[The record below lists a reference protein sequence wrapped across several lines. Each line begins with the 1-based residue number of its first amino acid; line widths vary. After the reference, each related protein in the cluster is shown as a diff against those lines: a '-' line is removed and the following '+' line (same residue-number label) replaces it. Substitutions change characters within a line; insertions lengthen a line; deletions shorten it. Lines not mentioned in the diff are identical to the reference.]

1 MSALRDVRISHR
13 FLRVWRRNV
22 QVYRKTW
29 QVSFLPPLLEPLL
42 YILAFGYGLS
52 ALVGDVAWRREAVPY
67 VAFIAPALLCIAMM
81 YNSFFETTYGSF
93 VRMYYQ
99 KTFDAMMATPLFLED
114 IIAGEIVWGATKAV
128 IATAIMQVILTLFGL
143 IRYPE
148 GLLILPLSLIAG
160 FAFASIGMYF
170 TAVVKHIDLFN
181 LPIFLFV
188 TPMFLFGGTFFPLE
202 TLPGWAQVVA
212 WGLPLTHLVE
222 LARAVVFGL
231 VGPSLLWHLLYLA
244 VFSALFF
251 PLALIKMRKRLIK

>member
-1 MSALRDVRISHR
+1 MNVTPGLRISHR
-13 FLRVWRRNV
+13 YLRVWQRNV

-29 QVSFLPPLLEPLL
+29 RVSFLPPLLEPLL

-52 ALVGDVAWRREAVPY
+52 ALVGDVAWRGAAVPY

-99 KTFDAMMATPLFLED
+99 KTFDAMLATPLFLED

-148 GLLILPLSLIAG
+148 GLLILPLSFIAG
-160 FAFASIGMYF
+160 FAFASIGMVF
-170 TAVVKHIDLFN
+170 TAVVKNIDLFN

-202 TLPGWAQVVA
+202 TLPAWAQVVA

-222 LARAVVFGL
+222 LARAVGFGL
-231 VGPSLLWHLLYLA
+231 LDWTLLWHLLYLA

-251 PLALIKMRKRLIK
+251 PLALVRMRTRLIK

>member
-1 MSALRDVRISHR
+1 MNVPPGLRISHR
-13 FLRVWRRNV
+13 YLRVWRRNV

-29 QVSFLPPLLEPLL
+29 RVSFLPPLLEPLL

-52 ALVGDVAWRREAVPY
+52 VLVGDVAWRGEAVPY

-81 YNSFFETTYGSF
+81 YNAFFETTYGSF

-99 KTFDAMMATPLFLED
+99 KTFDAMLATPLFLED

-128 IATAIMQVILTLFGL
+128 IATAIMQGILTLFGL

-148 GLLILPLSLIAG
+148 GLLILPLSFIAG
-160 FAFASIGMYF
+160 FAFASIGMVF

-202 TLPGWAQVVA
+202 TLPAWAQVVA

-222 LARAVVFGL
+222 LARAVGFGRL
-231 VGPSLLWHLLYLA
+231 EPSLLWHLMYLA

>member
-1 MSALRDVRISHR
+1 MNPTPGLRISHR
-13 FLRVWRRNV
+13 YLRVWRRNV

-29 QVSFLPPLLEPLL
+29 RVSFLPPLLEPLL

-52 ALVGDVAWRREAVPY
+52 VLVGDVGWRGEAVPY

-99 KTFDAMMATPLFLED
+99 KTFDAMLATPLFLED

-148 GLLILPLSLIAG
+148 GLLILPLSFIAG
-160 FAFASIGMYF
+160 FAFASIGMVF

-202 TLPGWAQVVA
+202 TLPAWARVVA

-222 LARAVVFGL
+222 LARAVGFGRL
-231 VGPSLLWHLLYLA
+231 EPSLLWHLMYLA

-251 PLALIKMRKRLIK
+251 PLALVKMRTRLIK

>member
-1 MSALRDVRISHR
+1 MNVPPGLRISHR

-52 ALVGDVAWRREAVPY
+52 ALVGDVAWRGEAVPY

-81 YNSFFETTYGSF
+81 YNAFFETTYGSF

-99 KTFDAMMATPLFLED
+99 KTFDAMLATPLFLED

-148 GLLILPLSLIAG
+148 GLLILPLSFIAG
-160 FAFASIGMYF
+160 FAFASIGMVF
-170 TAVVKHIDLFN
+170 TTVVKHIDLFN

-202 TLPGWAQVVA
+202 TLPAWAQVVA

-222 LARAVVFGL
+222 LARAVGFGRL
-231 VGPSLLWHLLYLA
+231 EPALLWHLLYLA

-251 PLALIKMRKRLIK
+251 PLALVKMRTRLIK

>member
-1 MSALRDVRISHR
+1 MGRRISW
-13 FLRVWRRNV
+13 RVRHVWERNFRV
-22 QVYRKTW
+22 FVRTW
-29 QVSFLPPLLEPLL
+29 KVSFLPPIFDSLFFLVAL
-42 YILAFGYGLS
+42 GYGLGQFVQ
-52 ALVGDVAWRREAVPY
+52 AIDGVDYARFV
-67 VAFIAPALLCIAMM
+67 APAIVAIGIMNAS
-81 YNSFFETTYGSF
+81 YYETTYGSF

-99 KTFDAMMATPLFLED
+99 KTFDAMLATPLFLED

-148 GLLILPLSLIAG
+148 GLLILPLSFIAG
-160 FAFASIGMYF
+160 FAFASIGMVF

-202 TLPGWAQVVA
+202 TLPAWAQVVA

-222 LARAVVFGL
+222 LARAVGFGRL
-231 VGPSLLWHLLYLA
+231 EPSLLWHLMYLA

-251 PLALIKMRKRLIK
+251 PLALVKMRTRLIK

>member
-1 MSALRDVRISHR
+1 MNALRDLRISRR
-13 FLRVWRRNV
+13 FLHVWRRNV
-22 QVYRKTW
+22 RVYRKTW
-29 QVSFLPPLLEPLL
+29 RVSFLPPLLEPLL

-52 ALVGDVAWRREAVPY
+52 VLVGDVTWRQETVPY

-81 YNSFFETTYGSF
+81 YNAFFETTYGSF

-99 KTFDAMMATPLFLED
+99 KTFDAMLATPLFLDE

-128 IATAIMQVILTLFGL
+128 IATAIMQAILTLFGL

-148 GLLILPLSLIAG
+148 GLLILPLSFVAG
-160 FAFASIGMYF
+160 FAFASIGMVF

-202 TLPGWAQVVA
+202 TLPAWAQAVA
-212 WGLPLTHLVE
+212 WCLPLTHLVE
-222 LARAVVFGL
+222 ITRAVGL
-231 VGPSLLWHLLYLA
+231 GRLGLPLLWHLLYLA

-251 PLALIKMRKRLIK
+251 PLALVWMRRRLIK

>member
-1 MSALRDVRISHR
+1 MNSPLSIRISHR
-13 FLRVWRRNV
+13 FLRVWRRNFR
-22 QVYRKTW
+22 VYRKTW
-29 QVSFLPPLLEPLL
+29 RVSFLPPLLEPLL

-52 ALVGDVAWRREAVPY
+52 VLVGAVTYRESKVPY
-67 VAFIAPALLCIAMM
+67 VAFIAPALLAIAMM

-99 KTFDAMMATPLFLED
+99 KTFDAMLATPLFLEE
-114 IIAGEIVWGATKAV
+114 IITGEIAWGATKAV
-128 IATAIMQVILTLFGL
+128 IATAIMQIILTFFGL

-148 GLLILPLSLIAG
+148 GLLILPLAFIAG

-170 TAVVKHIDLFN
+170 TAVVANIDLFN

-202 TLPGWAQVVA
+202 TLPGWAQVFA
-212 WGLPLTHLVE
+212 WCLPLTHLVA
-222 LARAVVFGL
+222 LSRAVSFGL
-231 VGPSLLWHLLYLA
+231 LGPSLLWHVLYLA

-251 PLALIKMRKRLIK
+251 PLALVKMRKRLIK

>member
-1 MSALRDVRISHR
+1 MNVPPGLRISHR

-29 QVSFLPPLLEPLL
+29 RVSFLPPLLEPLL

-52 ALVGDVAWRREAVPY
+52 TLVGDVAWRGEAVPY

-81 YNSFFETTYGSF
+81 YNAFFETTYGSF

-99 KTFDAMMATPLFLED
+99 KTFDAMLATPLFLED

-148 GLLILPLSLIAG
+148 GLLILPLSFIAG
-160 FAFASIGMYF
+160 FAFASIGMVF

-202 TLPGWAQVVA
+202 TLPAWAQVVA
-212 WGLPLTHLVE
+212 WCLPLTHLVE
-222 LARAVVFGL
+222 LARAVGFGRL
-231 VGPSLLWHLLYLA
+231 EPALLWHLLYLV
-244 VFSALFF
+244 VFSVLFF
-251 PLALIKMRKRLIK
+251 PLALVKMRTRLIK

>member
-1 MSALRDVRISHR
+1 MNVPPGLRISHR

-52 ALVGDVAWRREAVPY
+52 TLVGDVAWRGEAVPY

-81 YNSFFETTYGSF
+81 YNAFFETTYGSF

-99 KTFDAMMATPLFLED
+99 KTFDAMLATPLFLED

-148 GLLILPLSLIAG
+148 GLLILPLSFIAG
-160 FAFASIGMYF
+160 FAFASIGMVF

-202 TLPGWAQVVA
+202 TLPAWAQVVA
-212 WGLPLTHLVE
+212 WCLPLTHLVE
-222 LARAVVFGL
+222 LARAVGFGRL
-231 VGPSLLWHLLYLA
+231 EPALLWHLLYLA

-251 PLALIKMRKRLIK
+251 PLALVKMRTRLIK

>member
-1 MSALRDVRISHR
+1 MSALPLVPISR
-13 FLRVWRRNV
+13 RLTRVWSRNDR
-22 QVYRKTW
+22 VYRKTW
-29 QVSFLPPLLEPLL
+29 RVSFLPPLLEPLL

-52 ALVGDVAWRREAVPY
+52 ALVGDVTWRGATIPY
-67 VAFIAPALLCIAMM
+67 TVFIAPALLCIAMM

-99 KTFDAMMATPLFLED
+99 KTFDAMLATPLFLED
-114 IIAGEIVWGATKAV
+114 IIAGEIIWGATKATL
-128 IATAIMQVILTLFGL
+128 ATAIMQVILTLFGL

-148 GLLILPLSLIAG
+148 GFLLIPLSFVAG

-170 TAVVKHIDLFN
+170 TAVITHIDLFN

-202 TLPGWAQVVA
+202 TLPGWAQWVA

-222 LARAVVFGL
+222 LARAIGT
-231 VGPSLLWHLLYLA
+231 GPIGASALWNLLYLI
-244 VFSALFF
+244 VFSAVFF
-251 PLALIKMRKRLIK
+251 PLAIAKMRKRLIK

>member
-1 MSALRDVRISHR
+1 MNVTPGLGISRR
-13 FLRVWRRNV
+13 FLHVWRRNV
-22 QVYRKTW
+22 RVYRKTW
-29 QVSFLPPLLEPLL
+29 RVSFLPPLLEPLL

-52 ALVGDVAWRREAVPY
+52 VLVGDVTWRQETVPY

-81 YNSFFETTYGSF
+81 YNAFFETTYGSF

-99 KTFDAMMATPLFLED
+99 KTFDAMLATPLYLED

-148 GLLILPLSLIAG
+148 GLLILPLSFLAG
-160 FAFASIGMYF
+160 FAFASIGMFF

-202 TLPGWAQVVA
+202 TLPGWAQAVA
-212 WGLPLTHLVE
+212 WILPLTHLVA
-222 LARAVVFGL
+222 LSRAAGFGL
-231 VGPSLLWHLLYLA
+231 LDWTLLWHVLYLA

-251 PLALIKMRKRLIK
+251 PLALVRMRSRLIK

>member
-1 MSALRDVRISHR
+1 MLFGDSPSAAR
-13 FLRVWRRNV
+13 
-22 QVYRKTW
+22 
-29 QVSFLPPLLEPLL
+29 
-42 YILAFGYGLS
+42 
-52 ALVGDVAWRREAVPY
+52 
-67 VAFIAPALLCIAMM
+67 LLCIAMM
-81 YNSFFETTYGSF
+81 YNAFFETTYGSF

-99 KTFDAMMATPLFLED
+99 KTFDAMLATPLFLED

-128 IATAIMQVILTLFGL
+128 IATAIMQGILTLFGL

-148 GLLILPLSLIAG
+148 GLLILPLSFIAG
-160 FAFASIGMYF
+160 FAFASIGMVF

-202 TLPGWAQVVA
+202 TLPAWAQVVA

-222 LARAVVFGL
+222 LARAVGFGRL
-231 VGPSLLWHLLYLA
+231 EPSLLWHLMYLA

>member
-1 MSALRDVRISHR
+1 MNVTPGLRISHR
-13 FLRVWRRNV
+13 YLRVWRRNV

-29 QVSFLPPLLEPLL
+29 RVSFLPPLLEPLL

-52 ALVGDVAWRREAVPY
+52 TLVGDVTWRGAAVPY

-99 KTFDAMMATPLFLED
+99 KTFDAMLATPLFLED

-148 GLLILPLSLIAG
+148 GLLILPLSFIAG
-160 FAFASIGMYF
+160 FAFASIGMVF

-202 TLPGWAQVVA
+202 TLPAWAQVVA

-222 LARAVVFGL
+222 LARAVGFGRL
-231 VGPSLLWHLLYLA
+231 EPSLLWHLMYLA

>member
-1 MSALRDVRISHR
+1 MNLTPGLRISHR
-13 FLRVWRRNV
+13 YLRVWRRNV

-29 QVSFLPPLLEPLL
+29 RVSFLPPLLEPLL

-52 ALVGDVAWRREAVPY
+52 VLVGDVAWRGEAVPY

-81 YNSFFETTYGSF
+81 YNAFFETTYGSF

-99 KTFDAMMATPLFLED
+99 KTFDAMLATPLFLED

-148 GLLILPLSLIAG
+148 GLLILPLSFVAG
-160 FAFASIGMYF
+160 FAFASIGMVF

-202 TLPGWAQVVA
+202 TLPTWAQVVA

-222 LARAVVFGL
+222 LARAVGFGRL
-231 VGPSLLWHLLYLA
+231 EPSLLWHLMYLA

-251 PLALIKMRKRLIK
+251 PLALMKMRKRLIK

>member
-1 MSALRDVRISHR
+1 MNVTPGLLISHR
-13 FLRVWRRNV
+13 YLRVWHRNV
-22 QVYRKTW
+22 RVYRKTW
-29 QVSFLPPLLEPLL
+29 RVSFLPPLLEPLL

-52 ALVGDVAWRREAVPY
+52 VLVGDVAWRGEAVPY

-99 KTFDAMMATPLFLED
+99 KTFDAMLATPLFLED

-148 GLLILPLSLIAG
+148 GLLILPLSFVAG
-160 FAFASIGMYF
+160 FAFASIGMVF

-202 TLPGWAQVVA
+202 TLPAWAQIVA

-222 LARAVVFGL
+222 LVRAVGFGRL
-231 VGPSLLWHLLYLA
+231 EPSLLWHLMYLA
-244 VFSALFF
+244 VFSVLFF
-251 PLALIKMRKRLIK
+251 PLALMKMRKRLIK

>member
-1 MSALRDVRISHR
+1 MNVPPGLRISHR

-29 QVSFLPPLLEPLL
+29 RVSFLPPLLEPLL

-52 ALVGDVAWRREAVPY
+52 ALVGDVAWRGEAVPY

-81 YNSFFETTYGSF
+81 YNALFETTYGSF

-99 KTFDAMMATPLFLED
+99 KTFDAMLATPLFLED

-128 IATAIMQVILTLFGL
+128 IATAIMQVIVTLFGL

-148 GLLILPLSLIAG
+148 GLLILPLSFIAG
-160 FAFASIGMYF
+160 FAFASIGMVF

-202 TLPGWAQVVA
+202 TLPAWAQVVA
-212 WGLPLTHLVE
+212 WCLPLTHLVE
-222 LARAVVFGL
+222 LARAVGFGRL
-231 VGPSLLWHLLYLA
+231 EPALLWHLLYLA

-251 PLALIKMRKRLIK
+251 PLALVKMRTRLIK

>member
-1 MSALRDVRISHR
+1 MNLTPGLRISHR
-13 FLRVWRRNV
+13 YLRVWRRNV

-29 QVSFLPPLLEPLL
+29 RVSFLPPLLEPLL

-52 ALVGDVAWRREAVPY
+52 VLVGDVAWRGEAVSY

-81 YNSFFETTYGSF
+81 YNAFFETTYGSF

-99 KTFDAMMATPLFLED
+99 KTFDAMLATPLFLED
-114 IIAGEIVWGATKAV
+114 IIAGEIVWGATKSV

-148 GLLILPLSLIAG
+148 GLLILPLSFIAG
-160 FAFASIGMYF
+160 FAFASIGMVF

-202 TLPGWAQVVA
+202 TLPAWAQVVA

-222 LARAVVFGL
+222 LARAVGFGRL
-231 VGPSLLWHLLYLA
+231 EPSLLWHLMYLA

>member
-1 MSALRDVRISHR
+1 MNVPPGLRISHR

-29 QVSFLPPLLEPLL
+29 RVSFLPPLLEPLL

-52 ALVGDVAWRREAVPY
+52 ALVGDVGWRGEAVPY

-81 YNSFFETTYGSF
+81 YNAFFETTYGSF

-99 KTFDAMMATPLFLED
+99 KTFDAMLATPLFLED

-148 GLLILPLSLIAG
+148 GLVILPLSFIAG
-160 FAFASIGMYF
+160 FAFASIGMVF

-202 TLPGWAQVVA
+202 TLPAWAQVVA
-212 WGLPLTHLVE
+212 WCLPLTHLVV
-222 LARAVVFGL
+222 LARAIGFGRL
-231 VGPSLLWHLLYLA
+231 EPALLWHLLYLA
-244 VFSALFF
+244 VFSVLFF
-251 PLALIKMRKRLIK
+251 PLALVKMRTRLIK